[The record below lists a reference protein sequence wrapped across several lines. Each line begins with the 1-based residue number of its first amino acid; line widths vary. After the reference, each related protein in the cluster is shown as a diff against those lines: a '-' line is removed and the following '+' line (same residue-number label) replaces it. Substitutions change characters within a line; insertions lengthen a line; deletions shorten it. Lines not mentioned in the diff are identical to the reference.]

1 VDNSVDLWMN
11 GSGQVVFEAGHLW
24 MVYVATGDAPVGDL
38 WTAVDRSWAAPGGPQ
53 QLALARRVVPTA
65 STGIDAG

>member
-1 VDNSVDLWMN
+1 MN

-38 WTAVDRSWAAPGGPQ
+38 WTAVDGSRAAPGRPQ
-53 QLALARRVVPTA
+53 QLPPAGGVVPSG
-65 STGIDAG
+65 STGVRGR